1 MRLPCLFV
9 VLPAVVVLA
18 GCATPAPPRYAE
30 ALAQDLTQQPGLD
43 ALMYRAPQ
51 PASPA
56 VRQVAQVMAPLEPYT
71 LDAGDRLRI
80 VVFGQDALSNSY
92 IVGASGV
99 IAVPLVGTIPARGL
113 TTTQLAGAIAARL
126 RRGFVRDPSVS
137 VEVETYRPF
146 FVLGEVTYPGQYPYV
161 PNMTVESAV
170 AIAGGF
176 TPRALRNQAE
186 VTRGIAGAPAR
197 LVLPLTER
205 LRPGDTV
212 TIGERWFWPG
222 TRHSRILRCTPAVH
236 WRRERAGFI
245 RTFPTISASRKARRH
260 PSQKTWR
267 ARCAPFVLLSC
278 CWDLPRSF
286 PPRLRLRRRNSRTAR
301 SSSSSASWRADR
313 MTSSRGCFATG

>member
-9 VLPAVVVLA
+9 VLPAAVVLA
-18 GCATPAPPRYAE
+18 GCATPAPPRYAD
-30 ALAQDLTQQPGLD
+30 ALAQDVTQQPGVD
-43 ALMYRAPQ
+43 ALMYGAAQ

-161 PNMTVESAV
+161 PDMTVESAV

-186 VTRGIAGAPAR
+186 VTRRIAGAPAR

-205 LRPGDTV
+205 LRPGDTI
-212 TIGERWFWPG
+212 TIGERWF
-222 TRHSRILRCTPAVH
+222 
-236 WRRERAGFI
+236 
-245 RTFPTISASRKARRH
+245 
-260 PSQKTWR
+260 
-267 ARCAPFVLLSC
+267 
-278 CWDLPRSF
+278 
-286 PPRLRLRRRNSRTAR
+286 
-301 SSSSSASWRADR
+301 
-313 MTSSRGCFATG
+313 